1 MSFLPVS
8 LQAGL
13 TALRQLPADHPDF
26 YAWYTLILRF
36 LFPIL
41 AILML
46 VRIIR
51 SLVKASPKPEVW
63 AYLSLPNGATEPL
76 THWEN
81 ILGRSPASD
90 VVLNYPVVSRQH
102 AALIRTGEDRWT
114 VHDLGSKSGTL
125 LNGRPVDPA
134 GSSMTLGDILSLGG
148 VDTVL
153 LPVSDEETARRKKT
167 SQRPVSPWGSL
178 ILLTVFQALT
188 ALQFLFS
195 TDEEHV
201 LLVPAAFW
209 CLCLVMWLYCLTLR
223 ALGRTGF
230 EMETIAFFLSTLSLA
245 VTASSAPASVL
256 DLAKVRSG
264 YSSAKLE
271 YAKAARNLE
280 GTVLTAPFSG
290 KIADIRLNVW
300 EQSGSEPF
308 CTLIDDSSFKVEFS
322 VLESEYSFLEKGQEV
337 KVLPFA
343 GSGSPVRGRI
353 SSINPKVGDNGLV
366 SVEAV
371 IPGDGRLIDGMNVKV
386 TVERVLSRQLTVPKS
401 AVVVRDNLD
410 VLFRY
415 NDGKAE
421 WVYVNILNA
430 NSESYVVEA
439 NSDRGATLSEGEL
452 VIVSGNLNLADGSDV
467 ALNE

>member
-1 MSFLPVS
+1 MSSLPAS

-13 TALRQLPADHPDF
+13 TALRQLPVDHPDF

-63 AYLSLPNGATEPL
+63 AYLSLPNGAAEPL

-125 LNGRPVDPA
+125 LNGKPVDPA
-134 GSSMTLGDILSLGG
+134 GSSMTLGDVLSLGG

-178 ILLTVFQALT
+178 ILLTVFQVLT

-201 LLVPAAFW
+201 LLV
-209 CLCLVMWLYCLTLR
+209 R
-223 ALGRTGF
+223 R
-230 EMETIAFFLSTLSLA
+230 LS
-245 VTASSAPASVL
+245 V
-256 DLAKVRSG
+256 
-264 YSSAKLE
+264 
-271 YAKAARNLE
+271 
-280 GTVLTAPFSG
+280 
-290 KIADIRLNVW
+290 
-300 EQSGSEPF
+300 
-308 CTLIDDSSFKVEFS
+308 
-322 VLESEYSFLEKGQEV
+322 
-337 KVLPFA
+337 
-343 GSGSPVRGRI
+343 PV
-353 SSINPKVGDNGLV
+353 
-366 SVEAV
+366 
-371 IPGDGRLIDGMNVKV
+371 PG
-386 TVERVLSRQLTVPKS
+386 
-401 AVVVRDNLD
+401 
-410 VLFRY
+410 
-415 NDGKAE
+415 
-421 WVYVNILNA
+421 
-430 NSESYVVEA
+430 
-439 NSDRGATLSEGEL
+439 
-452 VIVSGNLNLADGSDV
+452 DV
-467 ALNE
+467 ALLSHPPLPGADRL

>member
-13 TALRQLPADHPDF
+13 TALRQLPVDHPDF

-134 GSSMTLGDILSLGG
+134 GSSMTLGDVLSLGG

-153 LPVSDEETARRKKT
+153 LPVSDEETARRKK
-167 SQRPVSPWGSL
+167 SSGEGHGRQKRLVQRS
-178 ILLTVFQALT
+178 
-188 ALQFLFS
+188 
-195 TDEEHV
+195 
-201 LLVPAAFW
+201 AAGPF
-209 CLCLVMWLYCLTLR
+209 Y
-223 ALGRTGF
+223 AP
-230 EMETIAFFLSTLSLA
+230 AFFKNCGNIKLREG
-245 VTASSAPASVL
+245 VTKRLRGRFAALNLFKSEDTSARKSAPCRLHFPSAEEAESKSEF
-256 DLAKVRSG
+256 DRCPSSG
-264 YSSAKLE
+264 
-271 YAKAARNLE
+271 
-280 GTVLTAPFSG
+280 
-290 KIADIRLNVW
+290 I
-300 EQSGSEPF
+300 
-308 CTLIDDSSFKVEFS
+308 
-322 VLESEYSFLEKGQEV
+322 
-337 KVLPFA
+337 
-343 GSGSPVRGRI
+343 
-353 SSINPKVGDNGLV
+353 
-366 SVEAV
+366 
-371 IPGDGRLIDGMNVKV
+371 
-386 TVERVLSRQLTVPKS
+386 
-401 AVVVRDNLD
+401 
-410 VLFRY
+410 
-415 NDGKAE
+415 
-421 WVYVNILNA
+421 
-430 NSESYVVEA
+430 
-439 NSDRGATLSEGEL
+439 
-452 VIVSGNLNLADGSDV
+452 
-467 ALNE
+467 